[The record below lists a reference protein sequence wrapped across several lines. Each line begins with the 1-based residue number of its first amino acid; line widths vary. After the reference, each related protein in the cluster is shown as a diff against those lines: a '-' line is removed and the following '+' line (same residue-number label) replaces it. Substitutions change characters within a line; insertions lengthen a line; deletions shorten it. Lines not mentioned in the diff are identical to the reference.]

1 MSDAAPQE
9 SGSSQVR
16 LEEAAL
22 AEWRR
27 LGLFRAT
34 LARRQDAPRFTF
46 YEGPPTANG
55 RPGIHHVLSRTL
67 KDVICRFHDLDGKR
81 VERKAGWDTHG
92 LPVEVEVE
100 KQLKIHGKE
109 AIAAYGVEAFTRKC
123 IDSVF
128 QYVGDWE
135 KLTERIGYW
144 LDLDDPYVTYH
155 ENYVESVW
163 WSLKELHKK
172 GLLYQSHKTIWW
184 WPRGGTALS
193 SAEVGLGYRETADPA
208 VTVRFRVRPDA
219 DINADL
225 LRAAGGKPLFFLAWT
240 TTPWTLPSN
249 TALAVGPEIDYT
261 LSDLGDECVITA
273 TALRERVLGE
283 RVSTTVSTLKGALL
297 VGTRYEPLFA
307 FAEPEG
313 GPAYRVIPG
322 SFVDVSTG
330 TGCVHIA
337 PAFGEDDLKVAKAEG
352 VGFLQLVEPDGR
364 MSACTGAFAG
374 LMFKDADKEILK
386 DLKARGLVFHSG
398 QVRHDY
404 PFCWRAP
411 DDPLIQYARR
421 SWFVRTTAAKERLL
435 AHNAAIDWHP
445 EHIKEG
451 RFGDFLRNNVDWALS
466 RERFWGTPLPIW
478 VNDESGEIEVIG
490 SVAELLERAPHAF
503 TAFDAARAKDPSL
516 SPHLRVHKPWID
528 DVTFEIVGK
537 SGVYRRVPEVIDCWY
552 DSGAMPFAQRHYP
565 FENHELFK
573 ASFPADYICEGLDQ
587 TRGWFYSMLALG
599 TLLFDEAPYRSVIVN
614 GLVNDKQ
621 GRKMSKSVGN
631 TVNPWEVLPKHGADP
646 LRWYLLAGSPPW
658 QSKSFDLEGVAE
670 TERRI
675 FGTLW
680 PSLSFLRLY
689 ADLDG
694 WKPGAT
700 PVDPGAL
707 TALDRWIAS
716 RLHSLNRDYRAAMMA
731 FDPMKA
737 TRLLGT
743 FITDELSNWYIR
755 RNRAR
760 FWKSKDAA
768 DKNAAYTTLHE
779 ALCTVAFLLAPIAPL
794 SAHHLHRELGAAD
807 GLASV
812 HLGDLPRVDAARID
826 AVLETRMSAVMTAVS
841 LGRAARE
848 SAKLR
853 VRQPLARL
861 IVSGPDAAALAGL
874 KDRELGREVM
884 EELNVKELVVAEQS
898 GAYCTITVKPHL
910 PALGPK
916 LGKQLGALKA
926 ALTRLSD
933 TDLASLEGEGRL
945 VLDLGSGPVEF
956 SAAELL
962 VERRGREGY
971 AVASTGGYMAAFD
984 TTLTPELVE
993 EGLARELINRIQNQR
1008 KALDLKVTT
1017 RIALHVSGPAAIQQA
1032 VLRWADRI
1040 QSETLA
1046 LELTTS
1052 DVAGPTAA
1060 SAEVEGQAVTLSV
1073 RGLGEGP

>member
-1 MSDAAPQE
+1 MD
-9 SGSSQVR
+9 
-16 LEEAAL
+16 
-22 AEWRR
+22 
-27 LGLFRAT
+27 LFRSAE
-34 LARRQDAPRFTF
+34 ARRSDAPRFTF

-55 RPGIHHVLSRTL
+55 RPGIHHVLARTL

-100 KQLKIHGKE
+100 KQLKIHGKA
-109 AIAAYGVEAFTRKC
+109 AIAEYGVEAFTRKC

-128 QYVGDWE
+128 RYVSDWE

-144 LDLDDPYVTYH
+144 LDLDAAYVTYH
-155 ENYVESVW
+155 ESYVESVW
-163 WSLKELHKK
+163 WSLKELHRR
-172 GLLYQSHKTIWW
+172 GLLYQSHKTVWW

-208 VTVRFRVRPDA
+208 VTVRFRVNAA
-219 DINADL
+219 DPKAAEL
-225 LRAAGGKPLFFLAWT
+225 VSQAGGKPLHFLAWT

-249 TALAVGPEIDYT
+249 TALAVGPEIDYA
-261 LSDLGDECVITA
+261 LSDLGDECVLTA
-273 TALRERVLGE
+273 SALRERVLGD
-283 RVSTTVSTLKGALL
+283 RASTLLATLKGRDLL
-297 VGTRYEPLFA
+297 GIHYEPLFT
-307 FAEPEG
+307 FAAPEG
-313 GPAYRVIPG
+313 GDSYRVIPG
-322 SFVDVSTG
+322 AFVDVSTG

-337 PAFGEDDLKVAKAEG
+337 PGFGEDDLKVAIAEG
-352 VGFLQLVEPDGR
+352 VGFLQLLDPDGR
-364 MSACTGAFAG
+364 MSAATGAFAG

-386 DLKARGLVFHSG
+386 DLKGRGLVFLSS

-404 PFCWRAP
+404 PYCWRAP

-435 AHNAAIDWHP
+435 ANNDGIDWHP
-445 EHIKEG
+445 EHIKDG

-478 VNDESGEIEVIG
+478 VNDETGSVEVIG
-490 SVAELLERAPHAF
+490 SVAELLAAAPDAF
-503 TAFDAARAKDPSL
+503 AAFDAARAKDPTL
-516 SPHLRVHKPWID
+516 STHLRVHKPWID
-528 DVTFEIVGK
+528 AVSFTKRGEA
-537 SGVYRRVPEVIDCWY
+537 GVYRRVPEVIDCWY

-565 FENHELFK
+565 FENQDLFK
-573 ASFPADYICEGLDQ
+573 STFPADYICEGLDQ
-587 TRGWFYSMLALG
+587 TRGWFYSLLTLG
-599 TLLFDEAPYRSVIVN
+599 TLLFDQAPYRSVIVN

-621 GRKMSKSVGN
+621 GRKMSKSLGN
-631 TVNPWEVLPKHGADP
+631 TVDPWEVLPKHGADP

-658 QSKSFDLEGVAE
+658 QSKSFDVEGVAE

-680 PSLSFLRLY
+680 PSLAFLKLY

-694 WKPGAT
+694 WKPRVT
-700 PVDPGAL
+700 PVAKASL
-707 TALDRWIAS
+707 TALDRWLAS
-716 RLHSLNRDYRAAMMA
+716 RLHSLNRDYRAAMEA
-731 FDPMKA
+731 FDPMRA

-779 ALCTVAFLLAPIAPL
+779 ALRTVAFLLAPIAPM
-794 SAHHLHRELGAAD
+794 SAHHLYKELSPAD

-812 HLGDLPRVDAARID
+812 HLGDMPRADEACID
-826 AVLETRMSAVMTAVS
+826 AELEARMAAVMSVVS

-853 VRQPLARL
+853 VRQPLSRL
-861 IVSGPDAAALAGL
+861 VVSGPDARALAGL
-874 KDRELGREVM
+874 KDRALSREVM
-884 EELNVKELVVAEQS
+884 DELNVKEIAVAEQS

-910 PALGPK
+910 PVLGPR
-916 LGKQLGALKA
+916 LGKQLGALKL
-926 ALTRLSD
+926 ALANLSGD
-933 TDLASLEGEGRL
+933 QLARLEGEGRL
-945 VLDLGSGPVEF
+945 TLDLGSGPMEF

-962 VERRGREGY
+962 VERKGREGY
-971 AVASTGGYMAAFD
+971 AVASAGGYMAAFD
-984 TTLTPELVE
+984 TTLTLELVE

-1008 KALDLKVTT
+1008 KALDLRVST
-1017 RIALHVSGPAAIQQA
+1017 RIALHVSGPEAIVQA
-1032 VLRWADRI
+1032 VRTWQERI
-1040 QSETLA
+1040 STETLA
-1046 LELTTS
+1046 LELT
-1052 DVAGPTAA
+1052 A
-1060 SAEVEGQAVTLSV
+1060 SATPGPAAVATDVEGHALTLSI
-1073 RGLGEGP
+1073 RALGEGA